1 LSIGVAGGERGP
13 WGATK
18 AGDADSFSIFYQANS
33 IDTAIEVSEADA
45 PVVILRREYV
55 TDSSGPGYNRGG
67 AAVLKDSTFLAPAA
81 HNLIVLRYKQPTG
94 KGVRGGGDGT
104 LGGVWLW
111 EGTADG
117 AVTQRGTTPESF
129 RTAIRVAGRMDPATG
144 LPSLD
149 GEYQWFGREREW
161 KTAAGAVWR
170 YMTNGGGGW
179 GNPMERDPE
188 RVRRDVRDGYVSIE
202 GARRDYGVVVLGDPA
217 RDPEGLRIDA
227 AATST
232 LRAGR

>member
-1 LSIGVAGGERGP
+1 MVALGSP
-13 WGATK
+13 
-18 AGDADSFSIFYQANS
+18 
-33 IDTAIEVSEADA
+33 
-45 PVVILRREYV
+45 
-55 TDSSGPGYNRGG
+55 
-67 AAVLKDSTFLAPAA
+67 
-81 HNLIVLRYKQPTG
+81 PTG

-179 GNPMERDPE
+179 GNPLERDLDAIAW
-188 RVRRDVRDGYVSIE
+188 DVRQGYVSR
-202 GARRDYGVVVLGDPA
+202 GAAERDYGVVFGADGA
-217 RDPEGLRIDA
+217 IDR
-227 AATST
+227 AATARQ
-232 LRAGR
+232 RASLQATTN